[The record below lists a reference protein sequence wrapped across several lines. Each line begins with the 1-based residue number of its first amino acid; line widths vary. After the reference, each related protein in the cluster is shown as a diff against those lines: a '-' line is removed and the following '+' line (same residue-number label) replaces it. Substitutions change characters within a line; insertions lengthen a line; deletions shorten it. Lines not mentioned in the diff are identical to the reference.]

1 MGGAKFPNNFLN
13 KENHNMWFDIEI
25 VHVKLEPGNSK
36 LCGHSKQATKRPGK
50 FCYKIGLKVTMY
62 E

>member
-1 MGGAKFPNNFLN
+1 
-13 KENHNMWFDIEI
+13 MWFDIEI

-50 FCYKIGLKVTMY
+50 FCYKIGLKATMY
-62 E
+62 DMSKEIILSQTQEK